1 MATYAPAHAH
11 PGHGHA
17 DHGEA
22 PPLSYWWKRA
32 AWWTVGGVA
41 FGFVLVVFLRA
52 VFGRDPLW
60 DPHVY
65 AAIAAITGTVGFL
78 VGIGCFDYWGRWMAG
93 KRVAEEDHTLHGA
106 RTWRDYLRVNT
117 DHKVIGIQYL
127 VTVFVFF
134 VIGGIM
140 AELVRVELAEPGQ
153 QIADGE
159 TFNGFFSVHA
169 VLMIFL
175 FIIPAFAGLANFV
188 LPIMIGAKD
197 MAFPRLNAL
206 SFWML
211 PPAGLLFAASLLVGP
226 FSAGW
231 TAYPPLALQGGL
243 GATLFQVG
251 IQVAGASSIMAAVN
265 FLVTIIAMRAPGMTV
280 WRMPLLVWAN
290 ATTSALVVF
299 GTPFIAGTQFMSLFD
314 NIMGTDFFEP
324 LGGGDVIMYQ
334 HVFWFYSHPAVY
346 IMMLPGFGI
355 ISEVIATFARK
366 PIFGYRA
373 LAFSTVAI
381 AVLGFSVWAHH
392 MFVAGMASWLRV
404 PMMITTVVIA
414 VPTGIKIFS
423 WLGTLW
429 QGRIHLKTPMLF
441 ALGFLFTFVIGGLS
455 GVFLGTVPVDIHVS
469 DTYFVVAHIH
479 YVLFGGAVFTIFA
492 GVYYWFP
499 KMTGRMYNESLGR
512 WHFWLTFIGMNATF
526 LPMHWLG
533 MMGMPRRVADYDDR
547 FADLNLVISL
557 ASLILVVGV
566 AIFFY
571 NMIHSWARGPR
582 APWNPWRGR
591 TLEWLVSSPPSLFN
605 FDAVPQVVGGPYQYG
620 VPGARHAIVFAPE
633 DIGGEATEQ
642 GDRPIVVIANETLN
656 SAAVLD
662 EIRRRAAERY
672 WRFVLLV
679 PSGEEGRPAAERRL
693 RAALAALA
701 ASGVPAEG
709 EVVVGGPLE
718 AAARRPADAREVI
731 LATYT
736 PRDSAW
742 MSRDVV
748 DRVRKLTNLLV
759 THLVVTPEE
768 ARTPAAAPGVTHLM
782 VLANAA
788 IGGDALTEALLAR
801 ADRQAIRVTLVCP
814 LALAGPTWTDAAQQA
829 RSDAVARVREA
840 VERLRAGGVQAQGEV
855 SDGDASEAL
864 RLAYPAYRPDEVL
877 VAADV
882 AADLD
887 ALRPLAEGAT
897 VETLSL
903 PTPSEA

>member
-1 MATYAPAHAH
+1 MTSIAIPRPAYAERPWILDWLTTV
-11 PGHGHA
+11 
-17 DHGEA
+17 DHKKLGILYLYTTLFFFA
-22 PPLSYWWKRA
+22 
-32 AWWTVGGVA
+32 VGGILA
-41 FGFVLVVFLRA
+41 L
-52 VFGRDPLW
+52 
-60 DPHVY
+60 
-65 AAIAAITGTVGFL
+65 
-78 VGIGCFDYWGRWMAG
+78 
-93 KRVAEEDHTLHGA
+93 
-106 RTWRDYLRVNT
+106 
-117 DHKVIGIQYL
+117 
-127 VTVFVFF
+127 
-134 VIGGIM
+134 
-140 AELVRVELAEPGQ
+140 LVRTQLAVADNTFVNNDAYN
-153 QIADGE
+153 QIF
-159 TFNGFFSVHA
+159 TMHA
-169 VLMIFL
+169 SAMLFL
-175 FIIPAFAGLANFV
+175 FIIPVWAGFGNYIVPLQ
-188 LPIMIGAKD
+188 IGATD
-197 MAFPRLNAL
+197 MAFPRINAL
-206 SFWML
+206 SFWL
-211 PPAGLLFAASLLVGP
+211 IPPAGLLMFSGFLFGGASNV
-226 FSAGW
+226 GW
-231 TAYPPLALQGGL
+231 TAYSPLARGTGVGL
-243 GATLFQVG
+243 DLW
-251 IQVAGASSIMAAVN
+251 
-265 FLVTIIAMRAPGMTV
+265 IIAVIILGVSSTIGAANFMVTMFRMRAPGMTMF
-280 WRMPLLVWAN
+280 RMPIFCWTMLVTAVLQLL
-290 ATTSALVVF
+290 ATPVLASGLAMLYIDRNF
-299 GTPFIAGTQFMSLFD
+299 GGSFFD
-314 NIMGTDFFEP
+314 PN
-324 LGGGDVIMYQ
+324 GGGNAVLWQNI
-334 HVFWFYSHPAVY
+334 FWFYSHPAVY

-414 VPTGIKIFS
+414 VPTGVKIFS